1 MSTKVTANGWYW
13 LSWLGE
19 IRFTSSGSRGA
30 ESDRTWTAFEE
41 TILCAHNAQLYNP
54 LQLKMSCLWLL
65 RKPMALF
72 EARWDALGVRCID
85 CHECQVVDRF
95 ICWLHWCMRPFIAA
109 YFFWYEVNFW
119 HSHGSSGCLPP
130 TQCNSGR
137 NRRAY
142 KTYWCWLSV
151 FGKKNALK
159 NAYQISV
166 HVMSKW

>member
-54 LQLKMSCLWLL
+54 LRLKMSCLWLL

-72 EARWDALGVRCID
+72 EARWDSLGVPCID
-85 CHECQVVDRF
+85 CHERQAVDRF
-95 ICWLHWCMRPFIAA
+95 ICWLQWCTTPFIAA
-109 YFFWYEVNFW
+109 NSFWYKMHFW
-119 HSHGSSGCLPP
+119 HQHESLGCLPLA
-130 TQCNSGR
+130 QRCSSR
-137 NRRAY
+137 KRKAY
-142 KTYWCWLSV
+142 KILHYCWMSV
-151 FGKKNALK
+151 FEK
-159 NAYQISV
+159 
-166 HVMSKW
+166 